1 MRIEHAT
8 CDTCGDAVGTVVVI
22 DVIRAFTTAAFAFAA
37 GARDIVL
44 TGEVGEALELRA
56 RFPGALAMGEVGGL
70 RIPGF
75 DFGNSPADLAGHDLR
90 GRRMIQRTS
99 AGTQGMV
106 LSLRAETLLAASFVC
121 AGATAHY
128 LQRSAPDRVT
138 FVITGI
144 LPTRDG
150 DEDAACADYI
160 AALLRNPDGW
170 KGGDT
175 PNPAPF
181 LRRVRESDSG
191 QIFIDPA
198 QPEFAP
204 ADLDFCTDVDRF
216 DFAMLAE
223 RQDGLLVMRPVRS

>member
-1 MRIEHAT
+1 MRIERAT
-8 CDTCGDAVGTVVVI
+8 RDTCGAATSAVVVI

-37 GARDIVL
+37 GARDVVL
-44 TGEVGEALELRA
+44 TGEVDEALALRA

-70 RIPGF
+70 MIPGF

-121 AGATAHY
+121 AGATARYIRQH
-128 LQRSAPDRVT
+128 APECVT

-144 LPTRDG
+144 HPTRDG

-160 AALLRNPDGW
+160 AALLDGRTPD
-170 KGGDT
+170 
-175 PNPAPF
+175 PAPY
-181 LRRVRESDSG
+181 LRRVIESDSG
-191 QIFIDPA
+191 QIFTDPA
-198 QPEFAP
+198 QPDFSP
-204 ADLDFCTDVDRF
+204 GDLDFCTDVDRF

-223 RQDGLLVMRPVRS
+223 RQDGLLVMRPVKV

>member
-1 MRIEHAT
+1 MQIERAT
-8 CDTCGDAVGTVVVI
+8 RDTCGEATGAVVVI

-37 GARDIVL
+37 GARDVVL
-44 TGEVGEALELRA
+44 TGEVDEALALRA

-70 RIPGF
+70 KIPGF

-106 LSLRAETLLAASFVC
+106 LSLGAETLLAASFVC
-121 AGATAHY
+121 AGATARI
-128 LQRSAPDRVT
+128 LKQLAPERVT

-144 LPTRDG
+144 HPNRDG

-160 AALLRNPDGW
+160 AALLEGHSLD
-170 KGGDT
+170 
-175 PNPAPF
+175 PAPF
-181 LRRVRESDSG
+181 LRRVIESDSG
-191 QIFIDPA
+191 QIFTDSD

-204 ADLDFCTDVDRF
+204 ADLDFCTDLDRF

-223 RQDGLLVMRPVRS
+223 RQDGLLVMRPIRV